1 MRNFR
6 LLRRD
11 RQKFTGD
18 EVSEAM
24 VQGGFADGHWLG
36 AVTMAAGMAWNWIW
50 HRDRRTVRPRDTADR
65 TRVGDSVAIELA
77 KLVRTM
83 DTVPGTQRPQF
94 SLTYRGDAMASTEWW
109 SCAVEGDLNGDD
121 GDVFTVRGY
130 TAADA
135 LSRARKETL
144 RRVP

>member
-1 MRNFR
+1 MKKFR

-24 VQGGFADGHWLG
+24 VQGGFADGHLLG
-36 AVTMAAGMAWNWIW
+36 AVTMAAGMAWNWISR
-50 HRDRRTVRPRDTADR
+50 RDRRTVRPRDTADR
-65 TRVGDSVAIELA
+65 TRVGDSVAIELVN
-77 KLVRTM
+77 LVRTM
-83 DTVPGTQRPQF
+83 DTMPGTERPQF
-94 SLTYRGDAMASTEWW
+94 SLTYRGGVVAGTEAW
-109 SCAVEGDLNGDD
+109 SCAVEGDLKGDD
-121 GDVFTVRGY
+121 GNVFTVRGY
-130 TAADA
+130 SAADA